1 MIMSPTTNLYL
12 SILLLSS
19 TASSDDIGIIFDF
32 IINLTNTQTL
42 NWDTVPPPLCV
53 GNSSNWTA
61 VICRNNCIKGL
72 QLENMSLSGTIN
84 APVNLFSLSLANN
97 SFSGPFPADISKL
110 TRLRRL
116 YLSHNNLSGS
126 IPDKAFIGMTAL
138 QEVYLANNGFVGKIP
153 SSLIRVQQ
161 LSNLSVQNN
170 QFEGKIPDFWQEGN
184 LGLCGAPLSPCPK
197 IWYKKTAFI
206 AATSAA
212 ALISILLLLWRRRR
226 TRPLRYQKSVN
237 QFKNEATKTE
247 NINAIHNKTEEQGK
261 IQFVRSGRERF
272 ELEDLLKAAA
282 EVLGSGSF
290 GSSYKALLLTGKP
303 YVVRSLASH
312 LHGKRKPDQPG
323 LDWPTRLRIVK
334 GVARG
339 LAHLYAEFPS
349 LALPHGHLKSS
360 NVLLDGSFEAVVSD
374 YALAP
379 VINRVTRK
387 TDVWRLGILIL
398 EVLTGRFPANYL
410 KKNKDEN
417 IDSDFITLSTLDM
430 INKKMDSKFSSK
442 V

>member
-1 MIMSPTTNLYL
+1 MRRSSL
-12 SILLLSS
+12 SMPEDMVQENRIHRRHIRRRLDLHPPPPM
-19 TASSDDIGIIFDF
+19 APP
-32 IINLTNTQTL
+32 TNTAAEIPEISEPIQKRSYK
-42 NWDTVPPPLCV
+42 NREYQC
-53 GNSSNWTA
+53 NSQQNRGAREDSIREEREREIRA
-61 VICRNNCIKGL
+61 RRSAESRRRGFGKRKLRIFL
-72 QLENMSLSGTIN
+72 QSSASHRKALRCEKKEE
-84 APVNLFSLSLANN
+84 
-97 SFSGPFPADISKL
+97 KL
-110 TRLRRL
+110 
-116 YLSHNNLSGS
+116 
-126 IPDKAFIGMTAL
+126 
-138 QEVYLANNGFVGKIP
+138 
-153 SSLIRVQQ
+153 
-161 LSNLSVQNN
+161 
-170 QFEGKIPDFWQEGN
+170 
-184 LGLCGAPLSPCPK
+184 
-197 IWYKKTAFI
+197 
-206 AATSAA
+206 
-212 ALISILLLLWRRRR
+212 LISDF
-226 TRPLRYQKSVN
+226 V
-237 QFKNEATKTE
+237 E
-247 NINAIHNKTEEQGK
+247 NG
-261 IQFVRSGRERF
+261 
-272 ELEDLLKAAA
+272 
-282 EVLGSGSF
+282 
-290 GSSYKALLLTGKP
+290 
-303 YVVRSLASH
+303 SLASH